1 MKPDTVALKTS
12 GTDRLISDLNDWN
25 FWNVFPYLNL

>member
-1 MKPDTVALKTS
+1 MKPDTVALKPLEPTGS
-12 GTDRLISDLNDWN
+12 INDSN